1 MKKNKK
7 PWGYNMIRVNVRFNV
22 SDLPEGGNIDDRTA
36 WATGSITLPQNK
48 YRGIDGDKAF
58 FNGLDDMMPKMRDL
72 LKKNDIKLLKLPT
85 KKADFEDL

>member
-22 SDLPEGGNIDDRTA
+22 SDLPEGGSIDDRTA
-36 WATGSITLPQNK
+36 WATGSITLPHNK
-48 YRGIDGDKAF
+48 YRGIEGDKVL
-58 FNGLDDMMPKMRDL
+58 FNGLDELMPKMRGL
-72 LKKNDIKLLKLPT
+72 LKKNEIKLLKLPA